1 MTGVVATVTAD
12 SLDFEDFKDAMSMD
26 ANTTIDLNGADL
38 NFNGGLLML
47 DDSVQRVG
55 IGTVSPASTL
65 QVVGTVAAT
74 AFNGSGAG
82 LTGITFTSFAADTID
97 FEAIGDTLAL
107 DATTTIDLNGSDLNF
122 NGGLLML
129 DDSAQNIG
137 IGTITPTSKLQVVG
151 QVLATSFNGDGS
163 AVTGVVA
170 TVVADS
176 LDFEDFKDAMSMDAN
191 TTIDLNGSDLN
202 FNGGLLMLDDS
213 AQNVG
218 IGDTTPDLKLDVT
231 SAAAADG
238 IAIDNTLA
246 DGDPILAFQLSST
259 STFTMGIDDGD
270 ADKFKIGTSA
280 IGTNTRMTIDS
291 SGNVGIGNDAPATSL
306 HVNGTVAFTPSGT
319 TNVTAGGGITVTSAL
334 MRVQGSGG
342 AVNITANPQIADGTD
357 GQMIIIKG
365 LSDTNT
371 LTLDNGTG
379 LSLSSGGG
387 FTMGLKDTMTLIYDA
402 TDDEWVEVCRSNK

>member
-1 MTGVVATVTAD
+1 
-12 SLDFEDFKDAMSMD
+12 
-26 ANTTIDLNGADL
+26 
-38 NFNGGLLML
+38 
-47 DDSVQRVG
+47 
-55 IGTVSPASTL
+55 
-65 QVVGTVAAT
+65 
-74 AFNGSGAG
+74 
-82 LTGITFTSFAADTID
+82 
-97 FEAIGDTLAL
+97 
-107 DATTTIDLNGSDLNF
+107 
-122 NGGLLML
+122 
-129 DDSAQNIG
+129 
-137 IGTITPTSKLQVVG
+137 PTSKLQVVG